1 MTPTPDQF
9 RDDFPEF
16 ADTTTYPDTQVTLW
30 LTVGSNLVNACR
42 WRELTTLGIE
52 LVAAHHLVL
61 GRRDQQAALVGGVPG
76 QMTGP
81 LSSKAVDKVSAGY
94 DTGAATIDDAGFW
107 NLTTYGV
114 RYATLARMMGAGGIQ
129 L

>member
-1 MTPTPDQF
+1 MTPAQF
-9 RDDFPEF
+9 RADFPEF
-16 ADTTTYPDTQVTLW
+16 ADTTAYPDSQVTLW
-30 LTVGSNLVNACR
+30 LTVGSKLVNECR
-42 WRELTTLGIE
+42 WGELTDLGIE

-81 LSSKAVDKVSAGY
+81 LSSKSVDKVSAGY

-107 NLTTYGV
+107 NLTSYGV